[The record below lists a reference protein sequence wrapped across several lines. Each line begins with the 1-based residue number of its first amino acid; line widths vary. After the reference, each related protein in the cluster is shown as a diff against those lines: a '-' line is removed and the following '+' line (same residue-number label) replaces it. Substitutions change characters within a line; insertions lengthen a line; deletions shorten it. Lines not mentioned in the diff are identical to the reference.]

1 MFQRQTFRWIFY
13 ADPCSADWYSCSLYL
28 KYASPCLWIWSWSN
42 CLWRSHPKS
51 GFSDRHWI
59 YAKMHVEFNDL
70 HEIQSAFPYLYV
82 KYSISEFH
90 SMNRTFS
97 GREDDRNALSCRC
110 ILIALKLFLFLFEI
124 GCYGLP
130 EDDLLSFGTLD
141 DSTYSMIFKVS
152 L

>member
-1 MFQRQTFRWIFY
+1 
-13 ADPCSADWYSCSLYL
+13 
-28 KYASPCLWIWSWSN
+28 
-42 CLWRSHPKS
+42 
-51 GFSDRHWI
+51 
-59 YAKMHVEFNDL
+59 MHVEFNDL

-141 DSTYSMIFKVS
+141 GSSYSMIFKVS
-152 L
+152 LWQHPSRTEACLLSCKKKKIREADHK